1 MNWRMAGSLLALL
14 LLRLPAQPAEPVA
27 ALNVQLLRDGSVDV
41 ILPFERA
48 DSSVLDFGENLKSL
62 GGCVPDQD
70 RHASI
75 YGYHRWNCPH
85 ALTRRGFLAEGRLDL
100 GAPIAALK
108 TRFSSVL
115 VSVQVPKPA
124 RWSADGPGW
133 RAVDKDSLTLL
144 YSGDPPP
151 PVLTLRSGIAGAE
164 WILQIGPLAA
174 CVAIP
179 LLLAAAYRPRAL
191 RLAAEQ
197 RGGELFRFITWFG
210 WVAAAAEFA
219 CFFLGFFNE
228 DLPAVLSAGNS
239 VGHPLARA
247 ALVALPALLVAGGC
261 TALLAP
267 VYRFWNAPE
276 VRTSEILTFA
286 LLRRALYLV
295 PVACVVGAIVN
306 LDPAVATAS
315 LAVAY
320 GSAGLIW
327 FTLNSRLGVVP
338 VLGGEFHTRMLQL
351 AGRAGVKLRGLLILR
366 RLPVGRANAFAMRGG
381 HVIFTQELL
390 EKLSR
395 REVDAVMAHELG
407 HLKGR
412 HINARAILVFSVVAL
427 LGLAQFVPAFRPY
440 FYFAAPALGIGAIA
454 LFLALS
460 RYQERGADSDAVR
473 FSGDPEAMI
482 SALSKL
488 MRLNNLPLQW
498 GAGQGRLLTHPS
510 VMERAEWIAKAGGIP
525 AERARH
531 VAENGLA
538 DEGDRYPL
546 PELGASH
553 KGVFSDWVRRAAA
566 TFVVWSRRIAAVAVP
581 LSLGGFIFGEPWQF
595 KRILVSGL
603 VGAPV
608 FFAIQIV
615 LDAMLGRVPYP
626 LLRRRLQRSLERE
639 GVMVPGQPGVFIGY
653 SPGPAALVF
662 GSFDFWDIGFV
673 WTAGDRIVV
682 AGDRT
687 RFTLRRDQV
696 ADIRLGPGLPAAV
709 RYRRVYLVWREEAG
723 GSENVLNLRPCEGW
737 TALRDNGRAKRLA
750 REVREWKS
758 GDALSG
764 ASAPEYGPPRLEEV
778 HGVPIRELVR
788 WRFVFR
794 EMVTMQVLAILA
806 TSVAQSVYAVFAAFY
821 PPLTVLLTRLPVLLS
836 RKNASTGKS

>member
-1 MNWRMAGSLLALL
+1 MASSVLALL
-14 LLRLPAQPAEPVA
+14 LPGLPAQSAEPVA
-27 ALNVQLLRDGSVDV
+27 ALNIQLLRDGSVDV

-48 DSSVLDFGENLKSL
+48 DSSFLDFAENLKSL
-62 GGCVPDQD
+62 GGCALDAG
-70 RHASI
+70 RYGSI
-75 YGYHRWNCPH
+75 CGYHRWRCAH

-100 GAPIAALK
+100 AAPAAALK
-108 TRFSSVL
+108 QRFSSVL
-115 VSVQVPKPA
+115 ISVQVPKPA
-124 RWSADGPGW
+124 RWSADEPGW
-133 RAVDKDSLTLL
+133 RAADKGSLTLL
-144 YSGDPPP
+144 YSGDREPPP
-151 PVLTLRSGIAGAE
+151 LTLRSGIAGVE
-164 WILQIGPLAA
+164 WIRQVGPLTA
-174 CVAIP
+174 CMAIP

-191 RLAAEQ
+191 RLAAGH
-197 RGGELFRFITWFG
+197 RGGELFTFITWFG

-239 VGHPLARA
+239 VGHPLARG
-247 ALVALPALLVAGGC
+247 ALVALPALVVAGGC
-261 TALLAP
+261 TALLMP

-276 VRTSEILTFA
+276 VPTSEILTFA

-295 PVACVVGAIVN
+295 PVGCIVGAIVN

-315 LAVAY
+315 IAAAY
-320 GSAGLIW
+320 ASGGLIW

-338 VLGGEFHTRMLQL
+338 VQGGEFHTRMLQL

-412 HINARAILVFSVVAL
+412 HINARAILVFAVVAL
-427 LGLAQFVPAFRPY
+427 LGMAQFVPAFRPY
-440 FYFAAPALGIGAIA
+440 LYFAAPALGAAAIA
-454 LFLALS
+454 LFLMLS
-460 RYQERGADSDAVR
+460 RHQERGADRDSVR

-498 GAGQGRLLTHPS
+498 GSGQGRLLTHPS
-510 VMERAEWIAKAGGIP
+510 VMERAEWIAKVGGIP
-525 AERARH
+525 PERARQ

-546 PELGASH
+546 PELGESH
-553 KGVFSDWVRRAAA
+553 NGVFSDSMRRGVAL
-566 TFVVWSRRIAAVAVP
+566 FVVWSRRIAAVAVP
-581 LSLGGFIFGEPWQF
+581 LALGGFVFGEPWQF
-595 KRILVSGL
+595 QRILVSML
-603 VGAPV
+603 AAAPV

-615 LDAMLGRVPYP
+615 LDAMLGRAPYP
-626 LLRRRLQRSLERE
+626 LLKRRLQQSLERE
-639 GVMVPGQPGVFIGY
+639 GVMVSGQPATFIGY
-653 SPGPAALVF
+653 SPGRSALVF

-673 WTAGDRIVV
+673 WTAGDRMVV

-696 ADIRLGPGLPAAV
+696 AEIRLGRGLPGAV

-723 GSENVLNLRPCEGW
+723 GPEKVLNLRPCEGW

-750 REVREWKS
+750 RELEEWKS
-758 GDALSG
+758 GAA
-764 ASAPEYGPPRLEEV
+764 ASAATAPEYGPPRLEDV

-788 WRFVFR
+788 WRFVLR
-794 EMVTMQVLAILA
+794 ELVTMQVLAILA
-806 TSVAQSVYAVFAAFY
+806 TSVAQSVYAVFAALY

-836 RKNASTGKS
+836 RKRPGARHRSGT